1 MKHWIKTRI
10 SYHNLFTS
18 IDLENEV
25 ANLTMEISKAKQ
37 DEFEA
42 QEELLEMRRELED
55 ANQQI
60 ETLKVDIWLFLS
72 QFVFRILKRKYITY
86 NYGK

>member
-1 MKHWIKTRI
+1 
-10 SYHNLFTS
+10 
-18 IDLENEV
+18 
-25 ANLTMEISKAKQ
+25 MEISKAKQ

-60 ETLKVDIWLFLS
+60 ETLKVDI
-72 QFVFRILKRKYITY
+72 
-86 NYGK
+86 